1 MNELST
7 NVLNQWKVSKLAK
20 HLKMLNE
27 AYEAFNERPLYKV
40 DLYKMDL
47 YKLTMKSY
55 CKLHD
60 YKIEYDDFDF
70 SLFDD
75 EKLVAENTETRYV
88 YEYYC
93 IIDKYNKD
101 KIIKAIQ
108 ESYIHTKDNLLR

>member
-20 HLKMLNE
+20 HLNMLNE

-47 YKLTMKSY
+47 YKFTVKKYS
-55 CKLHD
+55 KRHD
-60 YKIEYDDFDF
+60 YKFLSNDFDF
-70 SLFDD
+70 TLFDD
-75 EKLVAENTETRYV
+75 KNTETRGS
-88 YEYYC
+88 YEHYC